1 MCSVV
6 QPTGQN
12 AATAGRGRFK
22 WLVGVG
28 TAVAAG
34 LGLIWLLQ
42 SGSPPVTSGT
52 PEPIASLT
60 VPQEPTPQEPTPQ
73 KSVQPTDQMVAV
85 RVSGLGSKSAAV
97 MLAVFLDVA
106 GFPDVNAADTTTETI
121 GNGDVAE
128 IELKLPLSGMAA
140 VAVFQDLDGNGVLT
154 KNVVGLPM
162 EPYGFS
168 RNARATFGP
177 PKFEAAAVDLSTVS
191 EPLQISVR

>member
-6 QPTGQN
+6 QPTGQKT
-12 AATAGRGRFK
+12 ATAGRGRFK

-60 VPQEPTPQEPTPQ
+60 VPQQPTQH
-73 KSVQPTDQMVAV
+73 KSAQPTDQMVTV
-85 RVSGLGSKSAAV
+85 RVSGLASKSAAV
-97 MLAVFLDVA
+97 MVAVFLDVA
-106 GFPDVNAADTTTETI
+106 GFPDVNAADTTTRTI

-154 KNVVGLPM
+154 RNVVGLPM

>member
-1 MCSVV
+1 MV
-6 QPTGQN
+6 QPIGQKT
-12 AATAGRGRFK
+12 AATARGRVK
-22 WLVGVG
+22 WVVGVC

-42 SGSPPVTSGT
+42 PGSPPVTSAT
-52 PEPIASLT
+52 PEPVASSAVT
-60 VPQEPTPQEPTPQ
+60 QQSAAEQTEQTEP
-73 KSVQPTDQMVAV
+73 PTDQLVAV

-97 MLAVFLDVA
+97 MVAVFLDPA
-106 GFPDVNAADTTTETI
+106 GFPDVSSADSTTETT

-128 IELKLPLSGMAA
+128 IEVKLPLSGMAA
-140 VAVFQDLDGNGVLT
+140 VAVFQDLDGDGVLT

-191 EPLQISVR
+191 EPLQITVR

>member
-1 MCSVV
+1 MV
-6 QPTGQN
+6 QPIGQKT
-12 AATAGRGRFK
+12 AATARGRVK
-22 WLVGVG
+22 WVVGVC

-42 SGSPPVTSGT
+42 PGSQPVASGT
-52 PEPIASLT
+52 PEPIASSA
-60 VPQEPTPQEPTPQ
+60 VPQQAPQ
-73 KSVQPTDQMVAV
+73 KPLPPTDQLVAV

-97 MLAVFLDVA
+97 MVAVFLDPA
-106 GFPDVNAADTTTETI
+106 GFPDVSSADSTTETT

-128 IELKLPLSGMAA
+128 IEVKLPLSGMAA

-154 KNVVGLPM
+154 KNVVGLPL

-168 RNARATFGP
+168 RNARGTFGP

-191 EPLQISVR
+191 EPLQIAVR

>member
-6 QPTGQN
+6 QPTGQKT
-12 AATAGRGRFK
+12 ATAGRGRFK

-52 PEPIASLT
+52 PEPIESLT
-60 VPQEPTPQEPTPQ
+60 VPQKPTPQ
-73 KSVQPTDQMVAV
+73 KSAQPTDQMVAV

-97 MLAVFLDVA
+97 MVAVFLDVA
-106 GFPDVNAADTTTETI
+106 GFPDVNAADTTTETL